1 MENKI
6 SQKLIDWF
14 RQFGRDFPWRSSTYP
29 FNVLIAEKLLQQT
42 SVRQDVVDAYL
53 FITNHYP
60 SPQKLA
66 NADLEKIKTYIKPLG
81 LHYRAD
87 ELVRMSRE
95 IVERFGGKVPDN
107 QKDLLSIH
115 GIGHYSARA
124 VLSFA
129 FHKDVVVVDTNIA
142 RILYRV
148 FSISGKFPPNPA
160 RSTKLTNL
168 AQSLLPVG
176 KSKEFNWAL
185 IDLGALICLSRR
197 PLCDSCPIN
206 EHCLYFR
213 PSLLDLADNI
223 EGIKK

>member
-1 MENKI
+1 MENEK

-66 NADLEKIKTYIKPLG
+66 NADLEKIKSHIRPLG

-95 IVERFGGKVPDN
+95 IVEKFGGKVPDN

-129 FHKDVVVVDTNIA
+129 FNKDVAVVDTNVA

-160 RSTKLTNL
+160 RSAKLTNL
-168 AQSLLPVG
+168 AQSLLLPG
-176 KSKEFNWAL
+176 RSKEFNWAM
-185 IDLGALICLSRR
+185 IDLGALICLPRQPICNKC
-197 PLCDSCPIN
+197 PLNDR
-206 EHCLYFR
+206 CLYFSK
-213 PSLLDLADNI
+213 SLLENKINL
-223 EGIKK
+223 